1 MIRATLLALVLPALV
16 EGGFYL
22 IDYNKACADES
33 YYDITSASECEAA
46 AAHVGVGGTLQSVS
60 AGFANSFPTGC
71 FPFNS
76 NFFFHPNGGV
86 SKRSDTQMLCTA
98 GNAASGAD
106 LELMLPGGAKA
117 DLRAQDGAVYCFLST
132 ANLAVNGR
140 MGHIEFERFHQE
152 LNTFY
157 PVDGSFMVSFYA
169 KVDVGHGRTVQISY
183 EPGESMWTGCTV
195 SVLEQGQPGSVTSLT
210 HEGTTWWG
218 FQEANITAL
227 LDAKPPKLRIVTS
240 DWSLVVR
247 PMSIRGAGKKK
258 RIDLVITPL
267 RGDPSMAAVAPHG
280 LLGQAWDGDDM
291 AVYGKTDGPLFAE
304 AMTRMSL
311 KGEVEKVKT
320 AANAEG
326 AIEGVESDYLVSDPF
341 STKFK
346 FNRFGLAFAAPRN
359 VSQLTGLKKKATAHS
374 VGVNMFL
381 ADLEA

>member
-1 MIRATLLALVLPALV
+1 
-16 EGGFYL
+16 
-22 IDYNKACADES
+22 
-33 YYDITSASECEAA
+33 
-46 AAHVGVGGTLQSVS
+46 
-60 AGFANSFPTGC
+60 
-71 FPFNS
+71 
-76 NFFFHPNGGV
+76 
-86 SKRSDTQMLCTA
+86 
-98 GNAASGAD
+98 
-106 LELMLPGGAKA
+106 
-117 DLRAQDGAVYCFLST
+117 
-132 ANLAVNGR
+132 
-140 MGHIEFERFHQE
+140 MGHIVFERFHQE

-157 PVDGSFMVSFYA
+157 PVDGSFMVSFHA

-183 EPGESMWTGCTV
+183 EPGESLLTGCTV
-195 SVLEQGQPGSVTSLT
+195 SVLEQGQPSSITVLT

-218 FQEANITAL
+218 FHEDNITAS
-227 LDAKPPKLRIVTS
+227 LDTKPPKLRIATS
-240 DWSLVVR
+240 DWNMVVR

-267 RGDPSMAAVAPHG
+267 HGDPSTAAVAPHG
-280 LLGQAWDGDDM
+280 LLGQAWDGDDI
-291 AVYGKTDGPLFAE
+291 AVHGKTDGPLFAE

-326 AIEGVESDYLVSDPF
+326 AIEGVESDYIVSDPF

-374 VGVNMFL
+374 VGVNMFV